1 MSRNE
6 RYDDSHDRDDDRDDA
21 LKIRTRGSRVVNVK
35 EWDNGRWKREDIDRN
50 ERYILKD
57 ELLVYKR
64 NDRVRYYSDDNGDG
78 IWKRTKL
85 GAERTTLSSNAS
97 VDPVISGGRSASRDS
112 EGIHIAEQSQHDDD
126 GWEHHSGFSDD
137 AYRFD
142 LVNGKV
148 SNLQEYDDGT
158 WQRERIEANETW
170 TFDGTNLIQ
179 TEREQG
185 GREISTFTDPN
196 GDGIFTKVSEVFVA
210 SI

>member
-85 GAERTTLSSNAS
+85 GAERSCL
-97 VDPVISGGRSASRDS
+97 
-112 EGIHIAEQSQHDDD
+112 QQH
-126 GWEHHSGFSDD
+126 
-137 AYRFD
+137 
-142 LVNGKV
+142 
-148 SNLQEYDDGT
+148 
-158 WQRERIEANETW
+158 
-170 TFDGTNLIQ
+170 
-179 TEREQG
+179 
-185 GREISTFTDPN
+185 
-196 GDGIFTKVSEVFVA
+196 
-210 SI
+210 